1 MATPYLQTTR
11 MSIDAFMCL
20 TKKERSG
27 MMQTKI
33 RPKTTAVQLQN
44 TNVSRFAVVPDLE
57 FLSFQQT
64 KDWFANWKKASVG
77 GANEGG
83 FVEVTRAC
91 QWGSGEREVSKR
103 YSRGRRSHP
112 NL

>member
-1 MATPYLQTTR
+1 MP
-11 MSIDAFMCL
+11 SCVCP

-44 TNVSRFAVVPDLE
+44 TKVSRFAVVPDQCQVLE

-64 KDWFANWKKASVG
+64 KDRFAKWKKASVG
-77 GANEGG
+77 GANGGG
-83 FVEVTRAC
+83 FVEVTRAG
-91 QWGSGEREVSKR
+91 QWCEW
-103 YSRGRRSHP
+103 
-112 NL
+112 